1 MITTL
6 NQILKHT
13 STIYGQDIINELHN
27 RKVVSIEKPQHA
39 QAVLDHN
46 QDMVAPREKISMRLQ
61 DESASKYKFLIGTA
75 TTDDDAAIALEE
87 LQNMM

>member
-1 MITTL
+1 MRTTL
-6 NQILKHT
+6 NTIVQHT
-13 STIYGQDIINELHN
+13 GTINGQDIRNEPHN
-27 RKVVSIEKPQHA
+27 RKVVSIEKPQHTK
-39 QAVLDHN
+39 AVLDHN